1 MPVLPVGFNRPTTT
15 GDCPDQL
22 EVNGPTAI
30 CYVGFDQDYD
40 GKTAGAVPKLPDIV
54 RHGLIDTG
62 ASHSSIDAALAKDL
76 NLPIVDKKPVGGVH
90 GQIELEICSAQVYLP
105 FYGYTTYGLF
115 AVVKLKDGGF
125 GMHDVL
131 LGRTMLRSFT
141 LYYDGTSGYTRLS
154 R

>member
-1 MPVLPVGFNRPTTT
+1 MPVFPVGFNRAVTE
-15 GDCPDQL
+15 GDCPDAL
-22 EVNGPTAI
+22 ELNGPTAM
-30 CYVGFDQDYD
+30 CQVGFDPNYD
-40 GKTAGAVPKLPDIV
+40 GKNPNIPPKIPQDL

-62 ASHSSIDAALAKDL
+62 ASHSSIDAKLVRDL

-90 GQIELEICSAQVYLP
+90 GQIELEICSAQVHLP
-105 FYGYTTYGLF
+105 FYNYTTYGLF
-115 AVVKLKDGGF
+115 AVVKLRDGGF